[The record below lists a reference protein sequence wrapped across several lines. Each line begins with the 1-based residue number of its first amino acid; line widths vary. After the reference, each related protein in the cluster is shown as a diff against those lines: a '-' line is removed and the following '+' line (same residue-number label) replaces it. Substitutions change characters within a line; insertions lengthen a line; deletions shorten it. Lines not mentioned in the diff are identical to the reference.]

1 MLSGEI
7 ELEKLL
13 SSLLDVSLKIAGAQ
27 KCALLMPK
35 GSRWVIEALSQLE
48 QPDLILQ
55 SLPFEEGQTVPVALI
70 NRVKNT
76 LTLVAIEN
84 AANDLTLAA
93 DPYILRHLPKSIFC
107 APILDRGK
115 LIGVLYLE
123 NNLTLGAFTCER
135 LEVLRLLMSQAAIS
149 LENARLYAQLEDRVR
164 ERTQE
169 LNQKNHQ
176 LQAALTELHR
186 TQAQMVQTEKM
197 SALGQ
202 LVAGIAHEVNNPI
215 NFIHG
220 NLHYIHQHAQDL
232 LHLLSAYQSHYPHP
246 PESLLAEIENA
257 EFDFLKEDLPNILK
271 SMKVGSDRVRQIVL
285 SLRNFSRL
293 DESEYKAVNLHEG
306 LDNTL
311 MILQHRFKAQAER
324 SAIEIVKQYGEL
336 PLVECYA
343 RDINQ
348 VFMNLLVNA
357 IDALEE
363 SDRKCRSQEIATKQ
377 NRISISTVLNAQNQ
391 VQIIISDS
399 GIGIPDNIRDRLFDP
414 FFTTKPVG
422 KGTGLGLAIARQII
436 VEKHG
441 GAIEVNSQLGQG
453 TAFTILLPIEVEK
466 ISKFAY

>member
-1 MLSGEI
+1 
-7 ELEKLL
+7 
-13 SSLLDVSLKIAGAQ
+13 
-27 KCALLMPK
+27 
-35 GSRWVIEALSQLE
+35 
-48 QPDLILQ
+48 
-55 SLPFEEGQTVPVALI
+55 
-70 NRVKNT
+70 
-76 LTLVAIEN
+76 
-84 AANDLTLAA
+84 
-93 DPYILRHLPKSIFC
+93 
-107 APILDRGK
+107 
-115 LIGVLYLE
+115 
-123 NNLTLGAFTCER
+123 
-135 LEVLRLLMSQAAIS
+135 
-149 LENARLYAQLEDRVR
+149 
-164 ERTQE
+164 
-169 LNQKNHQ
+169 
-176 LQAALTELHR
+176 
-186 TQAQMVQTEKM
+186 MVQTEKM

-377 NRISISTVLNAQNQ
+377 NRISISTVLTAQNQ
-391 VQIIISDS
+391 VQIIIMIAESGFPTILEIACS
-399 GIGIPDNIRDRLFDP
+399 ILFYYQTCGERNRIGIGDRASNYSRKTRRRDRSQFS
-414 FFTTKPVG
+414 
-422 KGTGLGLAIARQII
+422 IRAR
-436 VEKHG
+436 HCFY
-441 GAIEVNSQLGQG
+441 NSTSDRGR
-453 TAFTILLPIEVEK
+453 K
-466 ISKFAY
+466 NK